1 MPELPEVETSRR
13 GISPHI
19 LGKTFK
25 QIVVRQSQLRW
36 PVPVDLL
43 SQTLPGQRL
52 IGVDRRG
59 KYLLLKTETGTILL
73 HLGMS
78 GNLRITT
85 PVAELKKHDH
95 IDFVFSDDTVL
106 RFNDQR
112 RFGAVLWTDT
122 SPEHHALLADLG
134 PEPLSN
140 EFTAEY
146 LLSRSRQRRLPLK
159 SLIMD
164 SHVVVG
170 VGNIYASESLFL
182 AGLHPHR
189 ASGDLTSSDC
199 QRLVDAVQ
207 TVLQWAIDQGGT
219 TLRDFLNHQGKPGYF
234 QQSLSVYG
242 RQNQPCMQCAEPI
255 QQLKIGQRTSYFCQH
270 CQQ

>member
-13 GISPHI
+13 GIAPHI
-19 LGKTFK
+19 LGKAFK
-25 QIVVRQSQLRW
+25 QLIVRQAQLRW
-36 PVPVDLL
+36 PVPVAVLN
-43 SQTLPGQRL
+43 QTLPGQRL
-52 IGVDRRG
+52 TDVDRRG
-59 KYLLLKTETGTILL
+59 KYLLLKTATGTILL

-78 GNLRITT
+78 GNLRITNS
-85 PVAELKKHDH
+85 AEALKKHDH
-95 IDFVFSDDTVL
+95 IDFEFSDGTIL

-122 SPEHHALLADLG
+122 QPEAHPLLLALG
-134 PEPLSN
+134 PEPLS
-140 EFTAEY
+140 EQFTGEY
-146 LLSRSRQRRLPLK
+146 LLSRSQQRRLPIK

-182 AGLHPHR
+182 AGLHPNR
-189 ASGDLTSSDC
+189 AAGDLTLSDC
-199 QRLVDAVQ
+199 QRLVAAIQ
-207 TVLQWAIDQGGT
+207 TVLQWAIEQGGT

-242 RQNQPCMQCAEPI
+242 RKDQPCINCAEPI
-255 QQLKIGQRTSYFCQH
+255 QQLKIGQRASYYCQH